1 MSSTALETALNV
13 LDATADGVTIVA
25 PAAKPAFKALAS
37 LSPFKQLKRGDKAQA
52 STLTI
57 LEEYSEVMNVGVHNT
72 LQDGYDELEE
82 TRAGLVSMG
91 ALKAFRK
98 RKHFVNYATD
108 ATQLNAATVTSSQ
121 AARSQRMW
129 KKKGVTNRSSS
140 NSTPTQERTPIS
152 VPIRAQTDPERAD
165 EIVSVDITSMYEDP
179 FRETASVVVPDQAS
193 DLTWEPGMA
202 ESESICSEP
211 GDIDYDDSF
220 RLRTLRQS
228 DGSQ

>member
-57 LEEYSEVMNVGVHNT
+57 LEEYSEVMNVGIHNT
-72 LQDGYDELEE
+72 LQDGYDEYDYCAYIVTGHHLVFPRLEE

-91 ALKAFRK
+91 TLKAFRK

-108 ATQLNAATVTSSQ
+108 ATQLNAATVVSCSSDHYH
-121 AARSQRMW
+121 
-129 KKKGVTNRSSS
+129 S
-140 NSTPTQERTPIS
+140 NS
-152 VPIRAQTDPERAD
+152 
-165 EIVSVDITSMYEDP
+165 
-179 FRETASVVVPDQAS
+179 FN
-193 DLTWEPGMA
+193 
-202 ESESICSEP
+202 
-211 GDIDYDDSF
+211 
-220 RLRTLRQS
+220 
-228 DGSQ
+228 